1 MIGEQPQGAILRLGK
16 VVKVHPSDHSVDLVM
31 MDNGAKLANVQV
43 LSPTASTRSGRV
55 DLPEPDIEDQSKPWS
70 LKMSKKQDLL
80 AAVAM
85 MAGTP
90 ICIGFLYPQVN
101 ELAMVEDTK
110 NLAIQR
116 HASDFYH
123 ITTDEAVKTFCHPG
137 GAYLSFGG
145 NYFNLGHKDDQ
156 EKSKSTLFSENNES
170 DNNEIQRSESAE
182 PYPEDNNL
190 NLKIISAL
198 NNSSTHYEVVELHA
212 NHITERRAELSPMG
226 EFSVSA
232 YSRYTNEL
240 TLYTSPSDGLI
251 QAYSIVFDNG
261 TRIDY
266 KYKTVCA
273 SFVYPM
279 QEFIKKLI
287 KTLPDVRL
295 VNGVYRLFKD
305 DEIQPPSTTT
315 EWHGRT
321 YGENYQVNVP
331 FSNVDAFVGEPTN
344 RPPLN
349 VEDGKGG
356 GFDKNWV
363 IKRNV
368 RPVTITLFSPDRF
381 KKPKHSSD
389 FTCAPTRAM
398 LAARWLED
406 DSTGQQEMSSANVT
420 VLSSGHINA
429 TAAGGNITANT
440 NRTIKLAA
448 SEQINGDAGG
458 NINLKGS
465 AIFLN

>member
-101 ELAMVEDTK
+101 ELAMVDDTK

-170 DNNEIQRSESAE
+170 ENNEIQRSESAE

-331 FSNVDAFVGEPTN
+331 FSNVDAFVGEPAG

-349 VEDGKGG
+349 AEDSKGG

-389 FTCAPTRAM
+389 FTCAPNRAM

-406 DSTGQQEMSSANVT
+406 DGTGQQEMSSANVT

-429 TAAGGNITANT
+429 TAVGGNITATT

>member
-101 ELAMVEDTK
+101 ELAMVDDTK

-123 ITTDEAVKTFCHPG
+123 ITTDAAVKTFCHPG

-170 DNNEIQRSESAE
+170 ENNEIQRSESAE

-295 VNGVYRLFKD
+295 VNSVYRLFKD

-331 FSNVDAFVGEPTN
+331 FSNVDAFVGEPAG

-349 VEDGKGG
+349 AEDSKGG

-389 FTCAPTRAM
+389 FTCAPNRAM

-406 DSTGQQEMSSANVT
+406 DGTGQQEMSSANVT

-429 TAAGGNITANT
+429 TAVGGNITANT